1 MLSHECC
8 RLSSVSYNLATI
20 GGLQGCMVLKHPYDL
35 EDVPHE
41 YSQNSQHVD
50 EVDINYTT
58 SIPTDYHNPLSN
70 FHV

>member
-1 MLSHECC
+1 MNVADCLQFPI
-8 RLSSVSYNLATI
+8 TI
-20 GGLQGCMVLKHPYDL
+20 GGLQGCMVLKHPYGL